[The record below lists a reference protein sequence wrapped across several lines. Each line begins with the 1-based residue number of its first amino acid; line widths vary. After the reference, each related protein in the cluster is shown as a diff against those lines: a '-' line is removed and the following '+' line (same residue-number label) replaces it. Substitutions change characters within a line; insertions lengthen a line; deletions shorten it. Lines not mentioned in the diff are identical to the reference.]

1 MLHIS
6 AVALFLFEMGLLRVM
21 FSTASTQTH
30 PGQRVT
36 MWCSHNIHVSGYLY
50 WFKQSDDAV
59 PITIVYML
67 YTESLRKVEPTYF
80 NNFTKDHLVMDLF
93 NKVTTLTITQVKMS
107 DSGFYFCGTTD
118 YDVKFG
124 NGTRLEV
131 KGNVFEPLSL
141 YSTLVFIYCLYHIFI
156 LTLSLIA
163 NIEKHHHLNAIEN
176 ATMINDWP
184 AVFITEKNYTGTSKK
199 DHEQSAVSEECSR
212 DIYFKLTL
220 LFGGIIS
227 FTCIVSLILGIIRE
241 HRRQKHKK
249 VAECQSQQQDDKEND
264 SVEYAAVYFSN
275 QRPKRAGRHTEDPI
289 SVYTDTT

>member
-1 MLHIS
+1 
-6 AVALFLFEMGLLRVM
+6 M
-21 FSTASTQTH
+21 FSTASIQTH
-30 PGQRVT
+30 SGQRVT

-50 WFKQSDDAV
+50 WFKQSDGAV
-59 PITIVYML
+59 PVTIVRML

-107 DSGFYFCGTTD
+107 DSGFYFCGATG
-118 YDVKFG
+118 YDMKFG

-131 KGNVFEPLSL
+131 K
-141 YSTLVFIYCLYHIFI
+141 
-156 LTLSLIA
+156 
-163 NIEKHHHLNAIEN
+163 
-176 ATMINDWP
+176 
-184 AVFITEKNYTGTSKK
+184 EKNYTGTSKK

-249 VAECQSQQQDDKEND
+249 VAECQAQQQDDKEND
-264 SVEYAAVYFSN
+264 SVYTAVYFSN

-289 SVYTDTT
+289 AVYNDTT